1 MVNNIIA
8 ATGLDSFY
16 LKNGE
21 KFISE
26 TFISEP
32 SPFPNSQN
40 LLDSIYEIPKI
51 KRPYV
56 ESKKYFSLKARFPT
70 LKSKIFGL
78 KSQIELP
85 TKKENLIPM

>member
-32 SPFPNSQN
+32 SPFTNSQN